1 MFQLQQKKIKRTFY
15 FILSG
20 GSLAFSLFL
29 LMYLMIKPGDLD
41 LESLKNRQMI
51 DFIRI
56 RKDDTL
62 NERDRK
68 LPDKPPPPK
77 RPPPPEIDEPE
88 LKKMPTPMLD
98 IELPDIDTDGA
109 LVGGGQFIGDGG
121 LIPLVR
127 IAPRYPRTALIEGK
141 EGYVIVELLVDESGS
156 VLTAKVVESKPSSI
170 FNAAAIQA
178 VLKWKF
184 KPRVSGGVAVKQRG
198 LTTIEFT
205 L

>member
-98 IELPDIDTDGA
+98 LS
-109 LVGGGQFIGDGG
+109 
-121 LIPLVR
+121 LIH
-127 IAPRYPRTALIEGK
+127 I
-141 EGYVIVELLVDESGS
+141 
-156 VLTAKVVESKPSSI
+156 
-170 FNAAAIQA
+170 
-178 VLKWKF
+178 
-184 KPRVSGGVAVKQRG
+184 
-198 LTTIEFT
+198 
-205 L
+205 

>member
-98 IELPDIDTDGA
+98 IELPDID
-109 LVGGGQFIGDGG
+109 LS
-121 LIPLVR
+121 LIHISEPTR
-127 IAPRYPRTALIEGK
+127 PY
-141 EGYVIVELLVDESGS
+141 
-156 VLTAKVVESKPSSI
+156 
-170 FNAAAIQA
+170 
-178 VLKWKF
+178 
-184 KPRVSGGVAVKQRG
+184 
-198 LTTIEFT
+198 
-205 L
+205 